1 MNPEHAQR
9 PRVGVPYRTRNEEL
23 TGKRDAYDKYLGAV
37 CIAGGIPVEI
47 SLGLEPAA
55 LETLANSVDAIIL
68 PGSPA
73 DVEPA
78 KFGAA
83 RHPKT
88 ADADAD
94 RERTDFA
101 LLDHAIKNHK
111 PILAIC
117 YGNQSLNVFCGGS
130 LVQDIPSEVTT
141 TLQHS
146 WPKHDGPEPHHAAK
160 FVAGSRLA
168 ELNGGT
174 DGKVN
179 SSHHQSILE
188 PGKNLR
194 VTGHSPDGVIESV
207 EWTGDDNWITGVQW
221 HPERMVYQDPLAQ
234 SLFRQLIG
242 AARKATPVN
251 S

>member
-1 MNPEHAQR
+1 MNPEHASR
-9 PRVGVPYRTRNEEL
+9 PRVGVPYRTRKEEL
-23 TGKRDAYDKYLGAV
+23 TGQREAYDKYLGAV

-47 SLGLEPAA
+47 SLGSSPVELEA
-55 LETLANSVDAIIL
+55 LAQSVDAIIL

-73 DVEPA
+73 DVDPA
-78 KFGAA
+78 KFHTA
-83 RHPKT
+83 RHPK
-88 ADADAD
+88 AAEADAD

-101 LLDHAIKNHK
+101 LLDHAFKNHK
-111 PILAIC
+111 PVLAIC
-117 YGNQSLNVFCGGS
+117 YGIQSLNVYCGGS
-130 LVQDIPSEVTT
+130 LIQDIPSEIKT
-141 TLQHS
+141 TLQHN
-146 WPKHDGPEPHHAAK
+146 WPKHDGPEPHHLAK
-160 FVAGSRLA
+160 FEQGSRLA
-168 ELNGGT
+168 ELAGGT
-174 DGKVN
+174 AANVN

-194 VTGHSPDGVIESV
+194 VTAHSPDGVIEAV
-207 EWTGDDNWITGVQW
+207 EWTGDDNWVTGVQW

>member
-1 MNPEHAQR
+1 MNSEHATR
-9 PRVGVPYRTRNEEL
+9 PRVGVPYRTRKEEL
-23 TGKRDAYDKYLGAV
+23 THQRESYDKYLGAV

-47 SLGLEPAA
+47 SLGSTPEVLEKS
-55 LETLANSVDAIIL
+55 LEGVDAIIL

-73 DVEPA
+73 DVDPS
-78 KFGAA
+78 KFHSA
-83 RHPKT
+83 RHPE
-88 ADADAD
+88 AGEIDAD

-101 LLDHAIKNHK
+101 ILDHAFKNHK
-111 PILAIC
+111 PVLAIC
-117 YGNQSLNVFCGGS
+117 YGIQSLNVYCGGS
-130 LVQDIPSEVTT
+130 LIQDIPTELETT
-141 TLQHS
+141 IQHR
-146 WPKHDGPEPHHAAK
+146 WPKHEGAEPHHPAK

-168 ELNGGT
+168 QLAGGLEAN
-174 DGKVN
+174 VN

-194 VTGHSPDGVIESV
+194 VTAHSPDGVIEAV
-207 EWTGDDNWITGVQW
+207 EWTGDDNWVTGVQW
-221 HPERMVYQDPLAQ
+221 HPERMIYQDPLAQ